1 MRNAECGIDRATV
14 EPRSE
19 LAGSTSA
26 LQFRIPHSALRI
38 RGGAGA
44 VRVVLQRVSRA
55 EVRVNGRVT
64 GRIGVGFLVLAGFAP
79 SDTGETLAWMADKL
93 LGLRVFGD
101 ADGKMNLALADVHG
115 AVLVVSQFTLY
126 GDVQKGRRPS
136 FIDAAPPELAVPLYE
151 RFVSLLKERG
161 AGSGTRVETGEFGA
175 MMEVELVND
184 GPVTLILEK

>member
-55 EVRVNGRVT
+55 EVRVEGRVT
-64 GRIGVGFLVLAGFAP
+64 GTIGVGLLVLAGFAP
-79 SDTGETLAWMADKL
+79 SDTADTLAWMADKL

-101 ADGKMNLALADVHG
+101 AEGKMNLALADVGG
-115 AVLVVSQFTLY
+115 ALLVVSQFTLY
-126 GDVQKGRRPS
+126 GDAKKGRRPS
-136 FIDAAPPELAVPLYE
+136 FVDAAPPDVAIPLYD
-151 RFVSLLKERG
+151 RFVALLRERG
-161 AGSGTRVETGEFGA
+161 AGSGTLVATGEFGA
-175 MMEVELVND
+175 MMQVELVND
-184 GPVTLILEK
+184 GPVTLIVDR